1 MANTR
6 QQAAFSAACKQK
18 LQGVLE
24 VKFGAVKGQ
33 VSKTPGGGMNVGEL
47 ARFLAK
53 REREREV
60 EGLQI

>member
-1 MANTR
+1 M
-6 QQAAFSAACKQK
+6 
-18 LQGVLE
+18 
-24 VKFGAVKGQ
+24 KFGAVKGQ
-33 VSKTPGGGMNVGEL
+33 VSKTPGGGMNLEEL